1 MKERMKKTNN
11 NNYLD
16 SNNFSIGIHSFKVL
30 VQIHYSHSP
39 PPLWWVFSIKSGDF
53 FT

>member
-1 MKERMKKTNN
+1 MASIAVKINGWRMKPNI

-39 PPLWWVFSIKSGDF
+39 SPQDDIFIW
-53 FT
+53 